1 MLGALIGDC
10 VGSFWEFSGNKDP
23 SIPLWVPACHFTDDS
38 VCTGATA
45 QWLLKGGDYA
55 TLLHAQAHMHLNRG
69 FAKKMLEWAMA
80 ETAGPAYGSWGNGSA
95 MRVAPVALAARSLDE
110 ALEWAKQTAE
120 VTHNHPLA
128 VKGAQAT
135 VFAIRYAIEFG
146 RENLLEHVEARFGY
160 EGLSGRNPPNERVEH
175 VFDVS
180 CNGTVPLALAIA
192 VKSGSFDDTLRWC
205 CSMGG
210 DADTLAAIAGPVAEM
225 LYGIPQQHLHNVA
238 LRFHPEDRI
247 YEEVLDVYRLPH
259 VVAYLS
265 AHNKISAGHI
275 THTTDASGPEIGTL
289 RYRFV

>member
-1 MLGALIGDC
+1 MLGTLIGDC

-23 SIPLWVPACHFTDDS
+23 NIPLWVPACHFTDDS

-45 QWLLKGGDYA
+45 QWLLNGGDYA
-55 TLLHAQAHMHLNRG
+55 TLLHTQAKMHLGRG

-80 ETAGPAYGSWGNGSA
+80 DTAGPAYGSWGNGSA

-110 ALEWAKQTAE
+110 ALELAKQTAE

-135 VFAIRYAIEFG
+135 VFAIRHAIELG
-146 RENLLEHVEARFGY
+146 KDNLLEQVEARFGY
-160 EGLSGRNPPNERVEH
+160 EGLSQRNPVNERADH
-175 VFDVS
+175 LFDVS

-210 DADTLAAIAGPVAEM
+210 DADTLAAIAAPVAEM
-225 LYGIPQQHLHNVA
+225 LYGIPQQHLHNVG

-247 YEEVLDVYRLPH
+247 YQEVLELYRLEH
-259 VVAYLS
+259 VVEYLRT
-265 AHNKISAGHI
+265 HNKI
-275 THTTDASGPEIGTL
+275 TTGSFTQVVEASGPEVGTI
-289 RYRFV
+289 RYRLT

>member
-1 MLGALIGDC
+1 MLGTLVGDC

-23 SIPLWVPACHFTDDS
+23 NIPLWVPACHFTDDS

-55 TLLHAQAHMHLNRG
+55 TLLHAQAKMHLSRG
-69 FAKKMLEWAMA
+69 FAKKMLEWSMA

-110 ALEWAKQTAE
+110 ALDLAKQTAD

-135 VFAIRYAIEFG
+135 VFAIRHAIEFG
-146 RENLLEHVEARFGY
+146 SAHLLEQVEARFGY
-160 EGLSGRNPPNERVEH
+160 EGLVARNPIEERAEH
-175 VFDVS
+175 LFDVS

-192 VKSGSFDDTLRWC
+192 VKSGSFDEAMRWC

-225 LYGIPQQHLHNVA
+225 LYGIPAQHLHNVA
-238 LRFHPEDRI
+238 LRFHAEDRI
-247 YEEVLDVYRLPH
+247 YEEVVELYRLEH
-259 VVAYLS
+259 VAAYLN
-265 AHNKISAGHI
+265 AHGKISAGHI
-275 THTTDASGPEIGTL
+275 GNIVAATGPEVGPL
-289 RYRFV
+289 RYRLT